1 MKQDLNI
8 NRSFQGI
15 LRIRIYYHYS
25 VLYRIQ
31 MVLAEW
37 ENGTHLFKI
46 KIILVNSKAFLS
58 YFSRDKDM

>member
-1 MKQDLNI
+1 
-8 NRSFQGI
+8 
-15 LRIRIYYHYS
+15 
-25 VLYRIQ
+25 